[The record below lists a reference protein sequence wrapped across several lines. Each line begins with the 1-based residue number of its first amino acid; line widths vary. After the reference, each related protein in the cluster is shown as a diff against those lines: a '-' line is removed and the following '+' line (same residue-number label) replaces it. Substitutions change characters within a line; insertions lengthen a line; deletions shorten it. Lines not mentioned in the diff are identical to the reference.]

1 MRIIPA
7 IDLIDGKC
15 VRLQKGDYNK
25 KTIYNENP
33 VEVAKSF
40 EAAGIEYLHLV
51 DLDGAKAGEIIN
63 YSILED
69 IVSQTSLKVD
79 FGGGVRSRE
88 DVARILESGGRQA
101 VIGSMAFKK
110 PDIYFEILNEF
121 GGEKIVLG
129 ADARYGKIALT
140 GWLEETDIDVVDAIR
155 MYSEK
160 GTIYVL
166 STDIEKDGM
175 LEGPATELY
184 QRIIHQEPRVRLIAS
199 GGVSGIGDLPPLRD
213 MGCEGV
219 IIGKAIYEGKIAL
232 EELQSWISY
241 E

>member
-7 IDLIDGKC
+7 IDIIDGKC

-40 EAAGIEYLHLV
+40 ENEGIEYLHLV
-51 DLDGAKAGEIIN
+51 DLDGARVGKIVN
-63 YSILED
+63 YPILEE
-69 IVSQTSLKVD
+69 IVKQTRLKVD
-79 FGGGVRSRE
+79 FGGGVRSAE
-88 DVARILESGGRQA
+88 DVEIILDYGGSQA
-101 VIGSMAFKK
+101 VIGSMAFKD
-110 PDIYFEILNEF
+110 PDAYFSILETF

-140 GWLEETDIDVVDAIR
+140 GWAEDTDLDVVEAIR
-155 MYSEK
+155 QYVHR

-175 LEGPATELY
+175 LEGPSVGLY
-184 QRIIHQEPRVRLIAS
+184 RRIMNEVPGVKLIAS
-199 GGVSGIGDLPPLRD
+199 GGVSDISDLDPLRE
-213 MGCEGV
+213 MGCDGV
-219 IIGKAIYEGKIAL
+219 IIGKAIYEGKID
-232 EELQSWISY
+232 ISQL
-241 E
+241 